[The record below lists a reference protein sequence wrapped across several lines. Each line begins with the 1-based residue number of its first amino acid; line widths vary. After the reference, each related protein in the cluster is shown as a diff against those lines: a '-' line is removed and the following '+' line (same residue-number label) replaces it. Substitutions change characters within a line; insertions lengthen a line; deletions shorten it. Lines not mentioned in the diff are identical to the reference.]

1 MADLVALD
9 RCRPIQASSG
19 SQSAGCLGNGASTIN
34 LSAWTASLCRHPDS
48 RYSRFILR
56 GLEDGFRIGFN
67 YRSKACRPAKRNMS
81 SAGGHKT
88 VINSYIEEERALRRL
103 VSSDAGSGRVQISPF
118 GVIPKPHQP
127 GKWRLIVDLSS
138 PRGASVNDGID
149 PRLCSLSYVRID
161 KAAERVAA
169 LGRGAQLAKVDV
181 QNAYRIV
188 PVHPDD
194 RSLLGLRWQGTVLL
208 DTALPFGLRSAP
220 KIFSAVA
227 DAVLW
232 MMYDKGLTSGIHYLD
247 DFLFFGAPDT
257 RECEKNLALALEA
270 CRDLGIPV
278 ATHKVEG
285 PATTLTF
292 LGIEFDTVS
301 GVLRL
306 PTEKL
311 ARLKSCLKEW
321 LGRRCCTKR
330 DLLSLIGSLQHAAK
344 VVRPGRTFLRRLVD
358 LSRIPKA
365 LHHWVRLNGEARSD
379 IRWWDTFA
387 DTWNGVGL
395 LATLGHVQPS
405 IQVQSDAAGSWG
417 CGATWHSKWLH
428 FRWHKEMSDFPIATK
443 EMYPV
448 VLAAFIW
455 GQWWSGQ
462 HVLFQVDNNTVA
474 VAVRSGSCRER
485 RVMQLLRALHFVAA
499 KYQFTFTAEHI
510 LGSDNPV
517 ADAISRDSVPKAF
530 SLSPQLEQ
538 VPDHVP
544 AAIIRLLRAPSLDWT
559 SDDFRSQF
567 LACFQPG

>member
-1 MADLVALD
+1 M
-9 RCRPIQASSG
+9 
-19 SQSAGCLGNGASTIN
+19 
-34 LSAWTASLCRHPDS
+34 
-48 RYSRFILR
+48 
-56 GLEDGFRIGFN
+56 
-67 YRSKACRPAKRNMS
+67 
-81 SAGGHKT
+81 
-88 VINSYIEEERALRRL
+88 RRL

-188 PVHPDD
+188 P
-194 RSLLGLRWQGTVLL
+194 
-208 DTALPFGLRSAP
+208 SAP

-257 RECEKNLALALEA
+257 RECEENLALALEA

-344 VVRPGRTFLRRLVD
+344 AVR
-358 LSRIPKA
+358 
-365 LHHWVRLNGEARSD
+365 ARSYG
-379 IRWWDTFA
+379 FA
-387 DTWNGVGL
+387 PFGRFV
-395 LATLGHVQPS
+395 S
-405 IQVQSDAAGSWG
+405 Y
-417 CGATWHSKWLH
+417 SK
-428 FRWHKEMSDFPIATK
+428 
-443 EMYPV
+443 
-448 VLAAFIW
+448 
-455 GQWWSGQ
+455 G
-462 HVLFQVDNNTVA
+462 
-474 VAVRSGSCRER
+474 
-485 RVMQLLRALHFVAA
+485 
-499 KYQFTFTAEHI
+499 
-510 LGSDNPV
+510 
-517 ADAISRDSVPKAF
+517 
-530 SLSPQLEQ
+530 
-538 VPDHVP
+538 
-544 AAIIRLLRAPSLDWT
+544 APSLGAT
-559 SDDFRSQF
+559 QRRGPIRYSVV
-567 LACFQPG
+567 G